1 MELLDELENLAG
13 LAHMADQAKDYP
25 NNEAYDL
32 SIKRFEGLFQPSSY
46 LPQLPHASTTGATI
60 TPVDTTSR
68 FLVKLEGPLDTA
80 SKIQHVAGL
89 LEPPP
94 IHNGVSESGKAAKFC
109 LINGMTKKYLLS
121 SVAHSFDPTFIR
133 INRAHK
139 DLSSYS
145 SAPTLGSDREFTLP
159 QFRTTDPNYN
169 YQPTQTNYPVWYFFY
184 GTLGEPEI
192 LAWKLA
198 LAERPVLTPA
208 VVHGGLIKT
217 WGGKYKGLVDG
228 PDSATVDGWAY
239 EVASEEHEEQLRYYE
254 TDQYEVVRC
263 EIRLM
268 NGEEKSVKGLTF
280 RFVGDVD

>member
-46 LPQLPHASTTGATI
+46 LPRHTNPLPHASTTGATI
-60 TPVDTTSR
+60 TPVDTKTS

-94 IHNGVSESGKAAKFC
+94 VHNGVGESGKAAKFC
-109 LINGMTKKYLLS
+109 LINGKTKRYLLS
-121 SVAHSFDPTFIR
+121 SVAAHSFNPTFIR

-139 DLSSYS
+139 NLSSYS

-159 QFRTTDPNYN
+159 QFRASDPNHN
-169 YQPTQTNYPVWYFFY
+169 DQPTQSNYPVWYFFY

-192 LAWKLA
+192 LAQKLA

-208 VVHGGLIKT
+208 VVHGGLIKM

-228 PDSATVDGWAY
+228 LIRPHLMAGHMKS
-239 EVASEEHEEQLRYYE
+239 LRRS
-254 TDQYEVVRC
+254 T
-263 EIRLM
+263 
-268 NGEEKSVKGLTF
+268 KSDCGIT
-280 RFVGDVD
+280 RRISTRW